1 MDSREV
7 EMTKRNIGAMLFN
20 SKIISVL
27 LAVLLWVYV
36 VGIRGPDTTKS
47 VEAQLIAVNVP
58 QGYVLAGT
66 LPTVTVTL
74 RGPMN
79 TLWNVTSGYVTPT
92 VDLGGRSEGSF
103 IASVQ
108 AQVVGLAG
116 VTVETVAPKE
126 VNVQLERLETVTV
139 PVHAEVSGT
148 LPLSLVLGT
157 LRVEPESI
165 EVSGPGSLVSQVKEA
180 AVVVALDKL
189 GTAVGGNLTIAG
201 DVVAYDAKGHV
212 VEGVLLSPRSAVA
225 ILPILD
231 AATLK
236 TVPVIP
242 TVIGHPMSGYAV
254 ASGSCTPAIVMVT
267 GTAVVLS
274 RVQAVSTIAVDVS
287 GESGTLTKQVDLIL
301 PPGVSL
307 VGGSKAVSCRVVIE
321 QVVVLAIPD
330 VPIEI
335 RGAGLGWKVSL
346 GTTSAL
352 VLISGTNSV
361 VMALRSS
368 QIKAYVD
375 VSQPP
380 LADGSYAVSV
390 DGLMQGVV
398 SATVTPSS
406 VDADVQ
412 KGP

>member
-1 MDSREV
+1 MA
-7 EMTKRNIGAMLFN
+7 KRNIGAMLFN
-20 SKIISVL
+20 SKIVSVL

-36 VGIRGPDTTKS
+36 IGIRGPDTTKS

-74 RGPMN
+74 AGPMN

-92 VDLGGRSEGSF
+92 VDFRGRSEGSF

-108 AQVVGLAG
+108 AQVVGLTG
-116 VTVETVAPKE
+116 VTVEAVDPKE
-126 VNVQLERLETVTV
+126 VNVQLERLETMSV

-165 EVSGPGSLVSQVKEA
+165 EVSGPGSLVSQVREA
-180 AVVVALDKL
+180 ALVVALDKL
-189 GTAVGGNLTIAG
+189 GTAVGGNLTVAG
-201 DVVAYDAKGHV
+201 DVVAYDARGNV
-212 VEGVLLSPRSAVA
+212 VLGVLLSPRSAVA

-242 TVIGHPMSGYAV
+242 SVIGHPMSGYVV

-267 GTAVVLS
+267 GTAAMLS
-274 RVQAVSTIAVDVS
+274 RVQAISTVAVDVS
-287 GESGTLTKQVDLIL
+287 GESGIVTKSADLVL
-301 PPGVSL
+301 PPGVTL
-307 VGGSKAVSCRVVIE
+307 VAGSKTVSIRVVIE

-330 VPIEI
+330 VPIEV
-335 RGAGLGWKVSL
+335 RGAGVGWRVTL
-346 GTTSAL
+346 GTTSAS
-352 VLISGTNSV
+352 VLISGTTSA
-361 VMALRSS
+361 VMALGAS

-390 DGLMQGVV
+390 GGLIEGVV
-398 SATVTPSS
+398 SATVTPPS
-406 VDADVQ
+406 VVVDVQ

>member
-1 MDSREV
+1 MA
-7 EMTKRNIGAMLFN
+7 KRNIGAMLFN

-47 VEAQLIAVNVP
+47 VEAQLMAVNVP
-58 QGYVLAGT
+58 QGYVLTGT

-79 TLWNVTSGYVTPT
+79 TLWNITSGYVTPI
-92 VDLGGRSEGSF
+92 VDLGGRSAGSF
-103 IASVQ
+103 IVSVQ
-108 AQVVGLAG
+108 AQVVGLTG
-116 VTVETVAPKE
+116 VTVDAVVPKE
-126 VNVQLERLETVTV
+126 VNVQLEHLETIIV

-148 LPLSLVLGT
+148 LPSSLALGT
-157 LRVEPESI
+157 LRVEPASI

-180 AVVVALDKL
+180 SLVVALDKL
-189 GTAVGGNLTIAG
+189 GTATSGNLTIAG
-201 DVVAYDAKGHV
+201 DVVAYDARGNSVK
-212 VEGVLLSPRSAVA
+212 GVLLSPRSAVA

-242 TVIGHPMSGYAV
+242 IVKGYPMSGYAV
-254 ASGSCTPAIVMVT
+254 ASGSCAPAIVMVT
-267 GTAVVLS
+267 GTAGVLS
-274 RVQAVSTIAVDVS
+274 KIRAISTTAIDVS
-287 GESGTLTKQVDLIL
+287 GALGTLTKQVNLIL

-307 VGGSKAVSCRVVIE
+307 VGGSKAVSARIVIE
-321 QVVVLAIPD
+321 QVIVLALPD
-330 VPIEI
+330 VPIEV

-346 GTTSAL
+346 GTTSTS
-352 VLISGTNSV
+352 VLISGTNSTI
-361 VMALRSS
+361 MALKSS

-380 LADGSYAVSV
+380 LTDGSYAVSL
-390 DGLMQGVV
+390 DGLTEGIV

-406 VDADVQ
+406 IAVDVQ

>member
-1 MDSREV
+1 MA
-7 EMTKRNIGAMLFN
+7 KRNIGAMLFN

-47 VEAQLIAVNVP
+47 VEAQLMAANVP
-58 QGYVLAGT
+58 QGYVLVGT

-92 VDLGGRSEGSF
+92 VDLRGRTEGSF
-103 IASVQ
+103 ITSVQ
-108 AQVVGLAG
+108 AQVVGLTG
-116 VTVETVAPKE
+116 VTVETIAPKE
-126 VNVQLERLETVTV
+126 VNVQLEGLETITV
-139 PVHAEVSGT
+139 PVHAEVNGT

-180 AVVVALDKL
+180 ALVVALDKL
-189 GTAVGGNLTIAG
+189 GTAAGGNFTVAG
-201 DVVAYDAKGHV
+201 DIVAYDATGNV

-225 ILPILD
+225 ILPIID

-242 TVIGHPMSGYAV
+242 TVVGHPMSGYAV

-267 GTAVVLS
+267 GTAGVLS
-274 RVQAVSTIAVDVS
+274 QVQAVSTIAVDVS
-287 GESGTLTKQVDLIL
+287 GESGTLTKQVGLIL
-301 PPGVSL
+301 PSGVSL
-307 VGGSKAVSCRVVIE
+307 VGGSKAMSCRVVIE

-330 VPIEI
+330 VPIEV
-335 RGAGLGWKVSL
+335 RGAGLGWTVSL
-346 GTTSAL
+346 GTTSAS
-352 VLISGTNSV
+352 VVISGTNSV
-361 VMALRSS
+361 VLALRSS

-380 LADGSYAVSV
+380 LTDGSYAVSV

-406 VDADVQ
+406 VNVDVQ

>member
-1 MDSREV
+1 MA
-7 EMTKRNIGAMLFN
+7 KRNIGAMLFN
-20 SKIISVL
+20 SKIVSVL

-36 VGIRGPDTTKS
+36 IGIRGPDTTKS

-74 RGPMN
+74 AGPMN

-92 VDLGGRSEGSF
+92 VDFRGRSEGSF

-108 AQVVGLAG
+108 AQVVGLTG
-116 VTVETVAPKE
+116 VTVEAVDPKE
-126 VNVQLERLETVTV
+126 VNVQLERLETMSV

-165 EVSGPGSLVSQVKEA
+165 EVSGPGSLVSQVREA
-180 AVVVALDKL
+180 ALVVALDKL
-189 GTAVGGNLTIAG
+189 GTAVGGNLTVAG
-201 DVVAYDAKGHV
+201 EVVAYDARGNV
-212 VEGVLLSPRSAVA
+212 VLGVLLSPRSAVA

-242 TVIGHPMSGYAV
+242 SVIGHPMSGYVV

-274 RVQAVSTIAVDVS
+274 RVQAISTVAVDVS
-287 GESGTLTKQVDLIL
+287 GESGIVTKSADLVL
-301 PPGVSL
+301 PPGVTL
-307 VGGSKAVSCRVVIE
+307 VAGSKTVSIRVVIE

-330 VPIEI
+330 VPIEV
-335 RGAGLGWKVSL
+335 RGAGVGWRVTL
-346 GTTSAL
+346 GTTSAS
-352 VLISGTNSV
+352 VLISGTTSA
-361 VMALRSS
+361 VMALGAS

-380 LADGSYAVSV
+380 LADGNYAVSV
-390 DGLMQGVV
+390 GGLIEGVV
-398 SATVTPSS
+398 SATVTPPS
-406 VDADVQ
+406 VVVDVQ

>member
-1 MDSREV
+1 MA
-7 EMTKRNIGAMLFN
+7 KRNIGAMLFN

-47 VEAQLIAVNVP
+47 VEAQAMAVNVP
-58 QGYVLAGT
+58 QGYVLVGT

-92 VDLGGRSEGSF
+92 VDLRGRTEGSF

-108 AQVVGLAG
+108 AQVIGLTG
-116 VTVETVAPKE
+116 VTVETVSPKE
-126 VNVQLERLETVTV
+126 VNVQLELLKTVTI
-139 PVHAEVSGT
+139 PVHPEVSGT

-165 EVSGPGSLVSQVKEA
+165 EVSGPGSIVSQVKEA
-180 AVVVALDKL
+180 ALVVALDKL
-189 GTAVGGNLTIAG
+189 GTATGGNLTVAG
-201 DVVAYDAKGHV
+201 DVVVYDASGNIV
-212 VEGVLLSPRSAVA
+212 QGVLLSPRSAIA

-231 AATLK
+231 ASTLK

-242 TVIGHPMSGYAV
+242 SIIGHPMSGYAV

-267 GTAVVLS
+267 GTAAALS
-274 RVQAVSTIAVDVS
+274 QVQAISTIAVDVS
-287 GESGTLTKQVDLIL
+287 GESGTLTKQVDLTL

-307 VGGSKAVSCRVVIE
+307 IGESKAVSCRIVIE

-330 VPIEI
+330 VPIEV
-335 RGAGLGWKVSL
+335 RGAASGWKVSL
-346 GTTSAL
+346 GTTTASI
-352 VLISGTNSV
+352 LISGTNSA
-361 VMALRSS
+361 VMALKSS
-368 QIKAYVD
+368 QIKVYVD

-380 LADGSYAVSV
+380 LGDGSYAVSV

-406 VDADVQ
+406 IDADVQ

>member
-1 MDSREV
+1 MA
-7 EMTKRNIGAMLFN
+7 KRNIGAMLFN
-20 SKIISVL
+20 SKIVSVL

-36 VGIRGPDTTKS
+36 IGIRGPDTTKS

-74 RGPMN
+74 AGPMN

-92 VDLGGRSEGSF
+92 VDFRGRSEGSF

-108 AQVVGLAG
+108 AQVVGLTG
-116 VTVETVAPKE
+116 VTVEAVDPKE
-126 VNVQLERLETVTV
+126 VNVQLERLETTSV

-165 EVSGPGSLVSQVKEA
+165 EVSGPGSLVSQVREA
-180 AVVVALDKL
+180 ALVVALDKL
-189 GTAVGGNLTIAG
+189 GTAVGGNLTVAG
-201 DVVAYDAKGHV
+201 DVVAYDARGNV
-212 VEGVLLSPRSAVA
+212 VLGVLLSPRSAVA

-242 TVIGHPMSGYAV
+242 SVIGHPMSGYVV

-274 RVQAVSTIAVDVS
+274 RVQAISTVAVDVS
-287 GESGTLTKQVDLIL
+287 GESGIVTKSADLVL
-301 PPGVSL
+301 PPGVTL
-307 VGGSKAVSCRVVIE
+307 VAGSKTVSIRVVIE

-330 VPIEI
+330 VPIEV
-335 RGAGLGWKVSL
+335 RGAGVGWRVTL
-346 GTTSAL
+346 GTTSAS
-352 VLISGTNSV
+352 VLISGTTSA
-361 VMALRSS
+361 VMALGAS

-380 LADGSYAVSV
+380 LADGNYAVSV
-390 DGLMQGVV
+390 GGLIEGVV
-398 SATVTPSS
+398 SATVTPPS
-406 VDADVQ
+406 VVVDVQ

>member
-1 MDSREV
+1 MA
-7 EMTKRNIGAMLFN
+7 KRNIGAMLFN

-47 VEAQLIAVNVP
+47 IEAQLMAVNVP
-58 QGYVLAGT
+58 QGYVLVGT

-108 AQVVGLAG
+108 AQIVGLTG
-116 VTVETVAPKE
+116 VTLETVAPKE

-157 LRVEPESI
+157 LRIEPASI
-165 EVSGPGSLVSQVKEA
+165 EVSGPASVVSQVKEA

-189 GTAVGGNLTIAG
+189 GMAVSGNLTIAG
-201 DVVAYDAKGHV
+201 DVVAYDAKGNIV
-212 VEGVLLSPRSAVA
+212 DGVLLSPQSAVA

-242 TVIGHPMSGYAV
+242 TVKGYPMSGYAV
-254 ASGSCTPAIVMVT
+254 ASASCTPAIVMVT
-267 GTAVVLS
+267 GTAGALS
-274 RVQAVSTIAVDVS
+274 KVQAISTTAIDVS
-287 GESGTLTKQVDLIL
+287 GALGTLTKQVDLIL

-307 VGGSKAVSCRVVIE
+307 VGGNKTVSCRVEIE

-330 VPIEI
+330 VPIEV
-335 RGAGLGWKVSL
+335 RGAKLGWKVSL

-352 VLISGTNSV
+352 VLISGTNSG
-361 VMALRSS
+361 VMALKSS

-380 LADGSYAVSV
+380 LADGSYLVSV

-406 VDADVQ
+406 VVADVQ

>member
-1 MDSREV
+1 MAR
-7 EMTKRNIGAMLFN
+7 RNIGAMLFN
-20 SKIISVL
+20 SKIVSVL

-36 VGIRGPDTTKS
+36 IGIRGPDTTKS
-47 VEAQLIAVNVP
+47 VEAQLMAANIP

-74 RGPMN
+74 AGPMN

-92 VDLGGRSEGSF
+92 VDFRGRSEGSF

-108 AQVVGLAG
+108 AQVVGLTG
-116 VTVETVAPKE
+116 VTVEAIDPKE
-126 VNVQLERLETVTV
+126 VSVQLERIETITV

-148 LPLSLVLGT
+148 LPPSLVLGT
-157 LRVEPESI
+157 VRVEPESI
-165 EVSGPGSLVSQVKEA
+165 DVSGPGSLVSQVKEA
-180 AVVVALDKL
+180 ALVVALDKL
-189 GTAVGGNLTIAG
+189 GTAVGGNLTVAG
-201 DVVAYDAKGHV
+201 DVVAYDVRGNV
-212 VEGVLLSPRSAVA
+212 VLGVLLSPRSAVA

-231 AATLK
+231 TATLK

-242 TVIGHPMSGYAV
+242 SVIGHPMSGYVV
-254 ASGSCTPAIVMVT
+254 AGGSCTPAVVMVT
-267 GTAVVLS
+267 GTAAVLS
-274 RVQAVSTIAVDVS
+274 QVQAISTIALDVS
-287 GESGTLTKQVDLIL
+287 GGSGVITKPVDLVL

-307 VGGSKAVSCRVVIE
+307 VAGSKSVSVRVVIE

-330 VPIEI
+330 VPIEV
-335 RGAGLGWKVSL
+335 RGAGLGWRVSL
-346 GTTSAL
+346 GTTSAS
-352 VLISGTNSV
+352 VLISGTTSAV
-361 VMALRSS
+361 TSLGSS

-390 DGLMQGVV
+390 DGLIQGVV

-406 VDADVQ
+406 VVVDVQ

>member
-1 MDSREV
+1 MA
-7 EMTKRNIGAMLFN
+7 KRNIGAMLFN
-20 SKIISVL
+20 SKIVSVL
-27 LAVLLWVYV
+27 LAILLWVYV
-36 VGIRGPDTTKS
+36 IGIRGPDTTKS
-47 VEAQLIAVNVP
+47 VEAQLMAVNVP
-58 QGYVLAGT
+58 QGYVLAEA

-74 RGPMN
+74 AGPMN

-92 VDLGGRSEGSF
+92 VDFRGRSEGSF

-108 AQVVGLAG
+108 AQVVGLTG
-116 VTVETVAPKE
+116 VTVEDVDPKE
-126 VNVQLERLETVTV
+126 VNVQLERVETISV
-139 PVHAEVSGT
+139 PVHVEVSGT
-148 LPLSLVLGT
+148 LPPSLVLGT

-180 AVVVALDKL
+180 ALVVALDKL
-189 GTAVGGNLTIAG
+189 GTAVGGNLTVAG
-201 DVVAYDAKGHV
+201 DVVAYDVRGNV
-212 VEGVLLSPRSAVA
+212 VLGVLLSPRSAVA

-231 AATLK
+231 TATLK

-242 TVIGHPMSGYAV
+242 SVIGYPTSGYVV
-254 ASGSCTPAIVMVT
+254 ASGSCTPAVVMVT
-267 GTAVVLS
+267 GTAAVLS
-274 RVQAVSTIAVDVS
+274 QVQAISTIALDIS
-287 GESGTLTKQVDLIL
+287 GESGIITKPVDLIL

-307 VGGSKAVSCRVVIE
+307 VAGSKAVSVRVVIE

-330 VPIEI
+330 VQIEV
-335 RGAGLGWKVSL
+335 RGAGLGWRVSL
-346 GTTSAL
+346 GRTSAS
-352 VLISGTNSV
+352 VLISGTTSAV
-361 VMALRSS
+361 TALGSS

-390 DGLMQGVV
+390 DGLIQGVV

-406 VDADVQ
+406 VVVDVQ

>member
-1 MDSREV
+1 MAR
-7 EMTKRNIGAMLFN
+7 RNIGAMLFN
-20 SKIISVL
+20 SKIVSVL

-36 VGIRGPDTTKS
+36 IGIRGPDTTKS
-47 VEAQLIAVNVP
+47 VEAQLMASNIP

-74 RGPMN
+74 AGPMN

-92 VDLGGRSEGSF
+92 VDFRGRSEGSF

-108 AQVVGLAG
+108 AQVVGLTG
-116 VTVETVAPKE
+116 VTVEAIDPKE
-126 VNVQLERLETVTV
+126 VSVQLERIETITV

-148 LPLSLVLGT
+148 LPPSLVLGT
-157 LRVEPESI
+157 VRVEPESI

-180 AVVVALDKL
+180 ALGVALDKL
-189 GTAVGGNLTIAG
+189 GTAVGGNLTVAG
-201 DVVAYDAKGHV
+201 DVVAYDVRGNV
-212 VEGVLLSPRSAVA
+212 VLGVLLSPRSAVA

-231 AATLK
+231 TATLK

-242 TVIGHPMSGYAV
+242 SVIGHPMSGYVV
-254 ASGSCTPAIVMVT
+254 AGGSCTPAVVMVT
-267 GTAVVLS
+267 GTAAVLS
-274 RVQAVSTIAVDVS
+274 QVQAISTIALDVS
-287 GESGTLTKQVDLIL
+287 GGSGVITKSVDLVL

-307 VGGSKAVSCRVVIE
+307 VAGSKSVSVRVVIE

-330 VPIEI
+330 VPIEV
-335 RGAGLGWKVSL
+335 RGAGLGWRVSL
-346 GTTSAL
+346 GTTSAS
-352 VLISGTNSV
+352 VLISGTTSAV
-361 VMALRSS
+361 TSLGSS

-390 DGLMQGVV
+390 DGLIQGVV

-406 VDADVQ
+406 VVVDVQ

>member
-1 MDSREV
+1 MA
-7 EMTKRNIGAMLFN
+7 KRNIGALLFN

-47 VEAQLIAVNVP
+47 VEAQLIAINVP
-58 QGYVLAGT
+58 QGYVLAGA

-92 VDLGGRSEGSF
+92 VDLRGRVEGSF

-108 AQVVGLAG
+108 AQAAGLTG

-126 VNVQLERLETVTV
+126 VNVQLERLESVTI
-139 PVHAEVSGT
+139 PVHAEVSGA
-148 LPLSLVLGT
+148 LPSGLVLGT
-157 LRVEPESI
+157 LRVEPDSI

-180 AVVVALDKL
+180 ALVVALDKL
-189 GTAVGGNLTIAG
+189 GTATGGNLTVAG
-201 DVVAYDAKGHV
+201 DVVAYDASGNIIV
-212 VEGVLLSPRSAVA
+212 GVLLSPRSAVA

-236 TVPVIP
+236 TVPIIP
-242 TVIGHPMSGYAV
+242 SITGYPMSGYAV
-254 ASGSCTPAIVMVT
+254 AAASCTPAIVMVT
-267 GTAVVLS
+267 GTAVALNQIQTLS
-274 RVQAVSTIAVDVS
+274 TNTVDVS
-287 GESGTLTKQVDLIL
+287 GDSGVLAKQVDLIL

-307 VGGSKAVSCRVVIE
+307 VTGNKTVSCRVVIE

-330 VPIEI
+330 VPIEV
-335 RGAGLGWKVSL
+335 RGAGSGWKVVL
-346 GTTSAL
+346 GTTSAS
-352 VLISGTNSV
+352 VLISGTSSAIT
-361 VMALRSS
+361 ALRTS

-375 VSQPP
+375 VSRPS

-390 DGLMQGVV
+390 DGLIQGVV
-398 SATVTPSS
+398 SATITPAS
-406 VDADVQ
+406 VVADVQ
-412 KGP
+412 KAP

>member
-1 MDSREV
+1 MA
-7 EMTKRNIGAMLFN
+7 KRNIGAMLFN

-47 VEAQLIAVNVP
+47 VEAQAMAVNVP
-58 QGYVLAGT
+58 QGYVLVGT

-92 VDLGGRSEGSF
+92 VDLRGRTEGSF

-108 AQVVGLAG
+108 AQVIGLTG
-116 VTVETVAPKE
+116 VTVETVSPKE
-126 VNVQLERLETVTV
+126 VNVQLELLKTVTI
-139 PVHAEVSGT
+139 PVHPEVSGT

-157 LRVEPESI
+157 LRVEPDSI
-165 EVSGPGSLVSQVKEA
+165 EVSGPGSIVNQVKEA
-180 AVVVALDKL
+180 ALVVALDKL
-189 GTAVGGNLTIAG
+189 GTAIGGNLTVAG
-201 DVVAYDAKGHV
+201 DVVVYDASGNIV
-212 VEGVLLSPRSAVA
+212 QGVLLSPRSAVA

-231 AATLK
+231 ASTLK
-236 TVPVIP
+236 TVPIIP
-242 TVIGHPMSGYAV
+242 SVIGHPMSGYAV
-254 ASGSCTPAIVMVT
+254 ASSSCTPAIVMVT
-267 GTAVVLS
+267 GTAVALS
-274 RVQAVSTIAVDVS
+274 QVQVVSTIAIDIS
-287 GESGTLTKQVDLIL
+287 GESGTLTKQVDLAL

-307 VGGSKAVSCRVVIE
+307 IGGSKAVSCRIVIE

-330 VPIEI
+330 VPIEV
-335 RGAGLGWKVSL
+335 RGAGPGWKVSL
-346 GTTSAL
+346 GTTTAS
-352 VLISGTNSV
+352 VLISGTNSA
-361 VMALRSS
+361 VMALKSS

-380 LADGSYAVSV
+380 LGDGSYTVSV

>member
-1 MDSREV
+1 MA
-7 EMTKRNIGAMLFN
+7 KRNIGAMLFN

-47 VEAQLIAVNVP
+47 VEAQLIGVNVP

-92 VDLGGRSEGSF
+92 VDLRGRSEGSF

-108 AQVVGLAG
+108 AQVAGLAG
-116 VTVETVAPKE
+116 VTVESVTPKA

-165 EVSGPGSLVSQVKEA
+165 EVSGPGSLVSRVKEA
-180 AVVVALDKL
+180 ALAVALDKL
-189 GTAVGGNLTIAG
+189 GTVSGGNFTVAG
-201 DVVAYDAKGHV
+201 DVVAYDAMGNSV
-212 VEGVLLSPRSAVA
+212 DGVLVSPRTAVA

-231 AATLK
+231 ASTLK

-267 GTAVVLS
+267 GAAGVLS
-274 RVQAVSTIAVDVS
+274 QVRAVSTIAVDVS
-287 GESGTLTKQVDLIL
+287 GEMASLTKEANLVL
-301 PPGVSL
+301 PPGVTL

-330 VPIEI
+330 VPIQV
-335 RGAGLGWKVSL
+335 RGAGSGWKVSL
-346 GTTSAL
+346 GTTSAS
-352 VLISGTNSV
+352 VLISGTNSALT
-361 VMALRSS
+361 ALRSS

-375 VSQPP
+375 VSLSP

-406 VDADVQ
+406 VDAIVE

>member
-1 MDSREV
+1 MA
-7 EMTKRNIGAMLFN
+7 KRNIGAMLFN

-92 VDLGGRSEGSF
+92 VDLRGRSEGSF

-108 AQVVGLAG
+108 AQVAGLAG
-116 VTVETVAPKE
+116 ATVETVAPRE

-139 PVHAEVSGT
+139 PVHAEVTGT
-148 LPLSLVLGT
+148 LPPSLVLGT
-157 LRVEPESI
+157 LRVEPQSI
-165 EVSGPGSLVSQVKEA
+165 EVSGPSSIVSQVKEA
-180 AVVVALDKL
+180 ALVVALDKL
-189 GTAVGGNLTIAG
+189 GTVAGGNLTVAG
-201 DVVAYDAKGHV
+201 DIVVYDATGNV
-212 VEGVLLSPRSAVA
+212 VEGVLLSPRSAVT

-242 TVIGHPMSGYAV
+242 TVVGHPTSGYAV
-254 ASGSCTPAIVMVT
+254 ASGSCTPAIVMIT
-267 GTAVVLS
+267 GTAAKLS
-274 RVQAVSTIAVDVS
+274 QVQAVSTAAVDIS
-287 GESGTLTKQVDLIL
+287 GESGSLTKQVALIL

-307 VGGSKAVSCRVVIE
+307 VGGSKTVSCRVEIE

-330 VPIEI
+330 VSIEV
-335 RGAGLGWKVSL
+335 RGAGAGWKVVL
-346 GTTSAL
+346 GTTSAS
-352 VLISGTNSV
+352 VLISGTNSG

-406 VDADVQ
+406 VNADVQ

>member
-1 MDSREV
+1 MA
-7 EMTKRNIGAMLFN
+7 KRNIGAMLFN
-20 SKIISVL
+20 SKIVSVL

-36 VGIRGPDTTKS
+36 IGIRGPDTTKS
-47 VEAQLIAVNVP
+47 VEAQLMAVNVP
-58 QGYVLAGT
+58 QGYVLAEA

-74 RGPMN
+74 AGPMN

-92 VDLGGRSEGSF
+92 VDFRGRSEGSF

-108 AQVVGLAG
+108 AQVVGLTG
-116 VTVETVAPKE
+116 VTVEDVDPKE
-126 VNVQLERLETVTV
+126 VNVQLERVETISV

-148 LPLSLVLGT
+148 LPPSLVLGT

-180 AVVVALDKL
+180 ALAVALDKL
-189 GTAVGGNLTIAG
+189 GTAVGGNLTVAG
-201 DVVAYDAKGHV
+201 DVVAYDVRGNV
-212 VEGVLLSPRSAVA
+212 VLGVLLSPRSAVA

-231 AATLK
+231 TATLK

-242 TVIGHPMSGYAV
+242 SVIGHPMSGYVV
-254 ASGSCTPAIVMVT
+254 ASGSCTPAVVMVT
-267 GTAVVLS
+267 GTAAVLS
-274 RVQAVSTIAVDVS
+274 QVQAISTIALDVS
-287 GESGTLTKQVDLIL
+287 GESGMITKPVDLIL

-307 VGGSKAVSCRVVIE
+307 VAGSKSVSVRVVIE

-330 VPIEI
+330 VPIEV

-346 GTTSAL
+346 GTTSAS
-352 VLISGTNSV
+352 VLISGTTSAV
-361 VMALRSS
+361 TALGSS

-390 DGLMQGVV
+390 GGLIQGVV

-406 VDADVQ
+406 VVVDVQ

>member
-1 MDSREV
+1 MA
-7 EMTKRNIGAMLFN
+7 KRNIGAMLFN

-36 VGIRGPDTTKS
+36 VGVRGPDTAKS
-47 VEAQLIAVNVP
+47 VEAQLMAVNVP
-58 QGYVLAGT
+58 QGYVLAGK

-79 TLWNVTSGYVTPT
+79 TLWNVTSDYVTPT
-92 VDLGGRSEGSF
+92 VDLRGRTEGSF
-103 IASVQ
+103 ITSVQ
-108 AQVVGLAG
+108 AQVAGLTG
-116 VTVETVAPKE
+116 VTVETIAPKE
-126 VNVQLERLETVTV
+126 VNVQLERLETVTI
-139 PVHAEVSGT
+139 PVHPEVSGA

-165 EVSGPGSLVSQVKEA
+165 EVSGPGSVVSQVKEA
-180 AVVVALDKL
+180 VLVVALDKL
-189 GTAVGGNLTIAG
+189 GTAVGGNLTVAG
-201 DVVAYDAKGHV
+201 DVVAYDAKGNIV
-212 VEGVLLSPRSAVA
+212 DGVLLSPRSAVA

-267 GTAVVLS
+267 GTAAVVS
-274 RVQAVSTIAVDVS
+274 QVQAVSTIAVDVS
-287 GESGTLTKQVDLIL
+287 GESGTLTKQVGLIL

-307 VGGSKAVSCRVVIE
+307 MSGSKAVSCRVVIE

-330 VPIEI
+330 VPIEV
-335 RGAGLGWKVSL
+335 RGAGVGWKVSL
-346 GTTSAL
+346 GTTSAS
-352 VLISGTNSV
+352 VVISGTNSV
-361 VMALRSS
+361 VLALKSS
-368 QIKAYVD
+368 QIKVYVD

-380 LADGSYAVSV
+380 LTDGSYAVSV

-406 VDADVQ
+406 VDVDVQ

>member
-1 MDSREV
+1 MA
-7 EMTKRNIGAMLFN
+7 KRNIGAMLFN
-20 SKIISVL
+20 SKIVSVL

-36 VGIRGPDTTKS
+36 IGIRGPDTTKS

-74 RGPMN
+74 AGPMN

-92 VDLGGRSEGSF
+92 VDFRGRSEGSF

-108 AQVVGLAG
+108 AQVVGLTG
-116 VTVETVAPKE
+116 VTVEAVDPKE
-126 VNVQLERLETVTV
+126 VNVQLERLETMSV

-165 EVSGPGSLVSQVKEA
+165 EVSGPGSLVSQVREA
-180 AVVVALDKL
+180 ALVVALDKL
-189 GTAVGGNLTIAG
+189 GTAVGGNLTVAG
-201 DVVAYDAKGHV
+201 DVVAYDARGNV
-212 VEGVLLSPRSAVA
+212 VLGVLLSPRSAVA

-242 TVIGHPMSGYAV
+242 SVIGHPMSGYVV

-274 RVQAVSTIAVDVS
+274 RVQAISTVAVDVS
-287 GESGTLTKQVDLIL
+287 GESGIVTKSADLVL
-301 PPGVSL
+301 PPGVTL
-307 VGGSKAVSCRVVIE
+307 VAGSKTVSIRVVIE

-330 VPIEI
+330 VPIEV
-335 RGAGLGWKVSL
+335 RGAGVGWRVTL
-346 GTTSAL
+346 GTTSAS
-352 VLISGTNSV
+352 VLISGTTSA
-361 VMALRSS
+361 VMALGAS

-380 LADGSYAVSV
+380 LADGNYAVSV
-390 DGLMQGVV
+390 GGLIEGVV
-398 SATVTPSS
+398 SATVTPPS
-406 VDADVQ
+406 VVVDVQ

>member
-1 MDSREV
+1 MA
-7 EMTKRNIGAMLFN
+7 KRNIGAMLFN

-47 VEAQLIAVNVP
+47 IEAQLMAVNVP
-58 QGYVLAGT
+58 QGYVLVGT

-108 AQVVGLAG
+108 AQIVGLTG
-116 VTVETVAPKE
+116 VTLETVAPKE

-157 LRVEPESI
+157 LRIEPASI
-165 EVSGPGSLVSQVKEA
+165 EVSGPASVVSQVKEA

-189 GTAVGGNLTIAG
+189 GMAVSGNLTIAG
-201 DVVAYDAKGHV
+201 DVVAYDAKGNIV
-212 VEGVLLSPRSAVA
+212 DGVLLSPRSAVA

-242 TVIGHPMSGYAV
+242 TVKGYPMSGYAV
-254 ASGSCTPAIVMVT
+254 ASASCTPAIVMVK
-267 GTAVVLS
+267 GTAGALS
-274 RVQAVSTIAVDVS
+274 KVQAISTTAIDVS
-287 GESGTLTKQVDLIL
+287 GALGTLTKQVDLIL

-307 VGGSKAVSCRVVIE
+307 VGGSKAVSGRVEIE

-330 VPIEI
+330 VPIEV
-335 RGAGLGWKVSL
+335 RGAKLGWKVSL
-346 GTTSAL
+346 GTASAL
-352 VLISGTNSV
+352 VLISGTNSG
-361 VMALRSS
+361 VMALKSS

-390 DGLMQGVV
+390 DGLMEGVV

-406 VDADVQ
+406 VVADVQ
-412 KGP
+412 KGL

>member
-1 MDSREV
+1 MA
-7 EMTKRNIGAMLFN
+7 KRNIGAMLFN

-47 VEAQLIAVNVP
+47 VEAQLMAVNVP

-79 TLWNVTSGYVTPT
+79 TLWNITGGYVTPT
-92 VDLGGRSEGSF
+92 VDLGGRTEGSF
-103 IASVQ
+103 ITSVQ
-108 AQVVGLAG
+108 AQVVGLTG
-116 VTVETVAPKE
+116 VTVETVAPNE
-126 VNVQLERLETVTV
+126 VNVQLERLETITV
-139 PVHAEVSGT
+139 PVHAEVNGT

-157 LRVEPESI
+157 LRIEPGSI
-165 EVSGPGSLVSQVKEA
+165 EVSGPGSLVSQVKDA
-180 AVVVALDKL
+180 TLVVALDKL
-189 GTAVGGNLTIAG
+189 GATTSGNLTIAG
-201 DVVAYDAKGHV
+201 DVVAYDAKGNV

-231 AATLK
+231 TATLK

-242 TVIGHPMSGYAV
+242 TVTGHPMSGYAV

-267 GTAVVLS
+267 GTAAVLS
-274 RVQAVSTIAVDVS
+274 RVQAVSTAAVDVS
-287 GESGTLTKQVDLIL
+287 GESASLTKQVNLVL

-307 VGGSKAVSCRVVIE
+307 LGGSKTVSSHVVIE

-330 VPIEI
+330 VPIEV
-335 RGAGLGWKVSL
+335 RGAGSGWQVSL
-346 GTTSAL
+346 GTTSAS

-361 VMALRSS
+361 VMALGSS
-368 QIKAYVD
+368 QIKVYVD

-380 LADGSYAVSV
+380 LTDGSYAVSV
-390 DGLMQGVV
+390 DGLIQGVV
-398 SATVTPSS
+398 SAMVTPSS
-406 VDADVQ
+406 VDAVVQ

>member
-1 MDSREV
+1 MA
-7 EMTKRNIGAMLFN
+7 KRNIGAMLFN
-20 SKIISVL
+20 SKIVSVL

-36 VGIRGPDTTKS
+36 IGIRGPDTTKS

-74 RGPMN
+74 AGPMN

-92 VDLGGRSEGSF
+92 VDFRGRSEGSF

-108 AQVVGLAG
+108 AQVVGLTG
-116 VTVETVAPKE
+116 VTVEAVDPKE
-126 VNVQLERLETVTV
+126 VNVQLERLETMSV
-139 PVHAEVSGT
+139 PVHVEVSGT

-165 EVSGPGSLVSQVKEA
+165 EVSGPGSLVSQVREA
-180 AVVVALDKL
+180 ALVVALDKL
-189 GTAVGGNLTIAG
+189 GTAVGGNLTVAG
-201 DVVAYDAKGHV
+201 DVVAYDARGNV
-212 VEGVLLSPRSAVA
+212 VLGVLLSPRSAVA

-242 TVIGHPMSGYAV
+242 SVIGHPMSGYVV

-274 RVQAVSTIAVDVS
+274 RVQAISTVAVDVS
-287 GESGTLTKQVDLIL
+287 GESGIVTKSADLVL

-307 VGGSKAVSCRVVIE
+307 VAGSKTVSIRVVIE

-330 VPIEI
+330 VPIEV
-335 RGAGLGWKVSL
+335 RGAGVGWRVTL
-346 GTTSAL
+346 GTTSAS
-352 VLISGTNSV
+352 VLISGTTSA
-361 VMALRSS
+361 VMALGAS

-380 LADGSYAVSV
+380 LGDGNYAVSV
-390 DGLMQGVV
+390 GGLIEGVV
-398 SATVTPSS
+398 SATVTPPS
-406 VDADVQ
+406 VVVDVQ

>member
-1 MDSREV
+1 MA
-7 EMTKRNIGAMLFN
+7 KRNIGAMLFN
-20 SKIISVL
+20 SKIVSVL

-36 VGIRGPDTTKS
+36 IGIRGPDTTKS
-47 VEAQLIAVNVP
+47 VEAQLMAVNIP

-74 RGPMN
+74 AGPMN

-92 VDLGGRSEGSF
+92 VDFRGRSEGSF

-108 AQVVGLAG
+108 AQVIGLTG
-116 VTVETVAPKE
+116 VTVETVDPKE
-126 VNVQLERLETVTV
+126 VNVQLERVETITV
-139 PVHAEVSGT
+139 PVHAEASGT

-180 AVVVALDKL
+180 ALVVALDKL
-189 GTAVGGNLTIAG
+189 GAAVGGNLTVAG
-201 DVVAYDAKGHV
+201 DVVAYDVRGNV
-212 VEGVLLSPRSAVA
+212 VLGVLLSPRSAVA

-231 AATLK
+231 TATLK

-242 TVIGHPMSGYAV
+242 SVIGHPMSGYVV
-254 ASGSCTPAIVMVT
+254 AGGSCTPAVVMVT
-267 GTAVVLS
+267 GTAAVLS
-274 RVQAVSTIAVDVS
+274 QVQAISTIALDVS
-287 GESGTLTKQVDLIL
+287 GESGMITKPVDLVL

-307 VGGSKAVSCRVVIE
+307 VAGSKSVSVRVVIE

-330 VPIEI
+330 VPIEV

-346 GTTSAL
+346 GTTSAS
-352 VLISGTNSV
+352 VLISGTTSAV
-361 VMALRSS
+361 TALGSS

-390 DGLMQGVV
+390 DGLIQGVV

-406 VDADVQ
+406 VVVDVQ

>member
-1 MDSREV
+1 MA
-7 EMTKRNIGAMLFN
+7 KRNIGAMLFN
-20 SKIISVL
+20 SKIVSVL

-36 VGIRGPDTTKS
+36 IGIRGPDTTKS

-74 RGPMN
+74 AGPMN

-92 VDLGGRSEGSF
+92 VDFRGRSEGSF

-108 AQVVGLAG
+108 AQVVGLTG
-116 VTVETVAPKE
+116 VTVEAVDPKE
-126 VNVQLERLETVTV
+126 VNVQLERLETMSV

-165 EVSGPGSLVSQVKEA
+165 EVSGPGSLVSQVREA
-180 AVVVALDKL
+180 ALVVALDKL
-189 GTAVGGNLTIAG
+189 GTAVGGNLTVAG
-201 DVVAYDAKGHV
+201 EVVAYDARGNV
-212 VEGVLLSPRSAVA
+212 VLGVLLSPRSAVA

-242 TVIGHPMSGYAV
+242 SVIGHPMSGYVV

-274 RVQAVSTIAVDVS
+274 RVQAISTVAVDVS
-287 GESGTLTKQVDLIL
+287 GESGIVTKSADLVL
-301 PPGVSL
+301 PPGVTL
-307 VGGSKAVSCRVVIE
+307 VAGSKTVSIRVVIE

-330 VPIEI
+330 VPIEV
-335 RGAGLGWKVSL
+335 RGAGVGWRVTL
-346 GTTSAL
+346 GTTSAS
-352 VLISGTNSV
+352 VLISGTTSA
-361 VMALRSS
+361 VMALGAS

-380 LADGSYAVSV
+380 LADGNYAVLV
-390 DGLMQGVV
+390 GGLIEGVV
-398 SATVTPSS
+398 SATVTPPS
-406 VDADVQ
+406 VVVDVQ

>member
-1 MDSREV
+1 MA
-7 EMTKRNIGAMLFN
+7 KRNIGAMLFN

-36 VGIRGPDTTKS
+36 VGVRGPDTTKS

-74 RGPMN
+74 AGPMN

-92 VDLGGRSEGSF
+92 VDFRGRSEGSF

-108 AQVVGLAG
+108 AQVVGLTG
-116 VTVETVAPKE
+116 VTVEAVDPKE
-126 VNVQLERLETVTV
+126 VNVQLERLETITV

-180 AVVVALDKL
+180 ALIVALDRL
-189 GTAVGGNLTIAG
+189 GTPAGGNLTIAG
-201 DVVAYDAKGHV
+201 DVIAYDASGSI

-242 TVIGHPMSGYAV
+242 SVIGHPMSGYVV

-267 GTAVVLS
+267 GTAAVLS
-274 RVQAVSTIAVDVS
+274 QVQAISTIAVDVS
-287 GESGTLTKQVDLIL
+287 GESRTITKPVDLVL
-301 PPGVSL
+301 PQGVSL
-307 VGGSKAVSCRVVIE
+307 VAGSKTVSCRVVIE

-330 VPIEI
+330 VPIEV

-346 GTTSAL
+346 GTTSAS
-352 VLISGTNSV
+352 VLISGTTST
-361 VMALRSS
+361 VMALGSS

-380 LADGSYAVSV
+380 LADGSYAVLV
-390 DGLMQGVV
+390 DGLIQGVV
-398 SATVTPSS
+398 SAMVTPSS
-406 VDADVQ
+406 VVADVQ

>member
-1 MDSREV
+1 MA
-7 EMTKRNIGAMLFN
+7 KRNIGAMLFN
-20 SKIISVL
+20 SKIVSVL

-36 VGIRGPDTTKS
+36 IGIRGPDTTKS

-74 RGPMN
+74 AGPMN

-92 VDLGGRSEGSF
+92 VDFRGRSEGSF

-108 AQVVGLAG
+108 AQVVGLTG
-116 VTVETVAPKE
+116 VTVEAVDPKE
-126 VNVQLERLETVTV
+126 VNVQLERLETMSV

-165 EVSGPGSLVSQVKEA
+165 EVSGPGSLVSQVREA
-180 AVVVALDKL
+180 ALVVALDKL
-189 GTAVGGNLTIAG
+189 GTAVGGNLTVAG
-201 DVVAYDAKGHV
+201 EVVAYDARGNV
-212 VEGVLLSPRSAVA
+212 VLGVLLSPRSAVA

-242 TVIGHPMSGYAV
+242 SVIGHPMSGYVV

-267 GTAVVLS
+267 GTAAMLS
-274 RVQAVSTIAVDVS
+274 RVQAISTVAVDVS
-287 GESGTLTKQVDLIL
+287 GESGIVTKSADLVL
-301 PPGVSL
+301 PPGVTL
-307 VGGSKAVSCRVVIE
+307 VAGSKTVSIRVVIE

-330 VPIEI
+330 VPIEV
-335 RGAGLGWKVSL
+335 RGAGVGWRVTL
-346 GTTSAL
+346 GTTSAS
-352 VLISGTNSV
+352 VLISGTTSA
-361 VMALRSS
+361 VMALGAS

-380 LADGSYAVSV
+380 LADGNYAVSV
-390 DGLMQGVV
+390 GGLIEGVV
-398 SATVTPSS
+398 SATVTPPS
-406 VDADVQ
+406 VVVDVQ

>member
-1 MDSREV
+1 MA
-7 EMTKRNIGAMLFN
+7 KRNIGAMLFN
-20 SKIISVL
+20 SKIVSVL

-36 VGIRGPDTTKS
+36 IGIRGPDTTKS

-74 RGPMN
+74 AGPMN

-92 VDLGGRSEGSF
+92 VDFRGRSEGSF

-108 AQVVGLAG
+108 AQVVGLTG
-116 VTVETVAPKE
+116 VTVEAVDPKE
-126 VNVQLERLETVTV
+126 VNVQLERLETMSV

-165 EVSGPGSLVSQVKEA
+165 EVSGPGSLVSQVREA
-180 AVVVALDKL
+180 ALVVALDKL
-189 GTAVGGNLTIAG
+189 GTVVGGNLTVAG
-201 DVVAYDAKGHV
+201 DVVAYDARGNV
-212 VEGVLLSPRSAVA
+212 VLGVLLSPRSAVA

-242 TVIGHPMSGYAV
+242 SVIGHPMSGYVV

-274 RVQAVSTIAVDVS
+274 RVQAISTVAVDVS
-287 GESGTLTKQVDLIL
+287 GESGIVTKSADLVL
-301 PPGVSL
+301 PPGVTL
-307 VGGSKAVSCRVVIE
+307 VAGSKTVSIRVVIE

-330 VPIEI
+330 VPIEV
-335 RGAGLGWKVSL
+335 RGAGVGWRVTL
-346 GTTSAL
+346 GTTSAS
-352 VLISGTNSV
+352 VLISGTTSA
-361 VMALRSS
+361 VMALGAS

-380 LADGSYAVSV
+380 LADGNYAVLV
-390 DGLMQGVV
+390 GGLIEGVV
-398 SATVTPSS
+398 SATVTPPS
-406 VDADVQ
+406 VVVDVQ

>member
-1 MDSREV
+1 MA
-7 EMTKRNIGAMLFN
+7 KRNIGAMLFN

-36 VGIRGPDTTKS
+36 VGVRGPDTAKS
-47 VEAQLIAVNVP
+47 VEAQLMAVNVP
-58 QGYVLAGT
+58 QGYVLAGK

-79 TLWNVTSGYVTPT
+79 TLWNVTSDYVTPT
-92 VDLGGRSEGSF
+92 VDLRGRTEGSF
-103 IASVQ
+103 ITSVQ
-108 AQVVGLAG
+108 AQVAGLTG
-116 VTVETVAPKE
+116 VTVETIAPKE
-126 VNVQLERLETVTV
+126 VNVQLERLETVTI
-139 PVHAEVSGT
+139 PVHPEVSGA

-165 EVSGPGSLVSQVKEA
+165 EVSGPGSVVSQVKEA
-180 AVVVALDKL
+180 VLVVALDKL
-189 GTAVGGNLTIAG
+189 GTAVGGNLTVAG
-201 DVVAYDAKGHV
+201 DVVAYDAKGNIV
-212 VEGVLLSPRSAVA
+212 DGVLLSPRSAVA

-267 GTAVVLS
+267 GTAAVVS
-274 RVQAVSTIAVDVS
+274 QVQAVSTIAVDVS

-330 VPIEI
+330 VPIEV

-346 GTTSAL
+346 GTTSAS
-352 VLISGTNSV
+352 VLISGTNSA

-398 SATVTPSS
+398 SAMVTPSS